1 MKSWE
6 PWGGAEQAPGA
17 VSLQEGFPELEPGE
31 RMSVIGRAGRGGG
44 GQEWTP
50 SRTAES
56 SGEPGRG
63 SVGVSALSPVTSL
76 TSAPVTG

>member
-31 RMSVIGRAGRGGG
+31 RMSGIGRAGRGGVA
-44 GQEWTP
+44 
-50 SRTAES
+50 R
-56 SGEPGRG
+56 SGPRRG
-63 SVGVSALSPVTSL
+63 LQSLQGSLGEAPWVSVL
-76 TSAPVTG
+76 